1 MTSTT
6 TGSFGR
12 FRTDNLIRFDDRI
25 ALEAAARRERA
36 RQIAALITAASTGL
50 RRRAA
55 EFGRRLTH
63 SVGHAA

>member
-6 TGSFGR
+6 TGSLRR
-12 FRTDNLIRFDDRI
+12 FRTDNLIRFDDRL
-25 ALEAAARRERA
+25 ALEAAARRDRA
-36 RQIAALITAASTGL
+36 RQIAALIGAASAGL

-55 EFGRRLTH
+55 ELGRRLTH